1 MHLAII
7 GTGKMGQAIFHGAV
21 DRDVALTL
29 FSRNAENL
37 REQEGRFLRK
47 LDRSVRRGAVTAEQ
61 AAARKNSIRFVTD
74 LAALADADFIL
85 ESVSEKPDVKQSVL
99 TAVEGVARPDAM
111 ILSNTSFISLGRLAR
126 MLKHPERFCG
136 FHFFYPVMVVPIV
149 EIITWDGFDAGRTG
163 RLFDLCR
170 ALGRHG
176 LVMRDGPGSPLN
188 WILACFYVEGLY
200 LLEEGAV
207 LPDRLDAVARRHFSP
222 GPCESLDILGIEL
235 VLQGLKMATMQPD
248 GHSTD
253 WIRTDEE
260 ELTPEEAG
268 GRVGFHV
275 PWLFSRLHFEK
286 RLGRRI
292 SRGLF
297 LYEGDKTLNDA
308 PAFYLRPGHTP
319 RPLSDDEIE
328 LRLFY
333 TVLNAALHAINRGL
347 CSEKDMD
354 YGLKEVL
361 LMKDGPISLAR
372 ARGSDAVRREFAQL
386 EKSCGSRFRPMMPLE
401 KVGL

>member
-7 GTGKMGQAIFHGAV
+7 GTGKMGQAIFQWAV
-21 DRDVALTL
+21 DRDIELTL

-37 REQEGRFLRK
+37 REQEGRFARK

-61 AAARKNSIRFVTD
+61 AAARRKSIRFVTD

-99 TAVEGVARPDAM
+99 TAVEAVARPDAM

-126 MLKHPERFCG
+126 MLRRPERFCG

-149 EIITWDGFDAGRTG
+149 EIITWDGFDAGLTG
-163 RLFDLCR
+163 RLFELCR
-170 ALGRHG
+170 LLGRHG
-176 LVMRDGPGSPLN
+176 IVMRDGPGSPLN

-207 LPDRLDAVARRHFSP
+207 LPERLDAIARRHFSP

-235 VLQGLKMATMQPD
+235 VLQGLKMATIQPD

-253 WIRTDEE
+253 WIRTDAE
-260 ELTPEEAG
+260 ELAPNEAG
-268 GRVGFHV
+268 GRIGFHV
-275 PWLFSRLHFEK
+275 PWLFSRLHYGK
-286 RLGRRI
+286 RLGRRN

-308 PAFYLRPGHTP
+308 PSFYLRPGTAP
-319 RPLSDDEIE
+319 RPLPEDEIE
-328 LRLFY
+328 LRLFHA
-333 TVLNAALHAINRGL
+333 VLNAALHAINQGL

-361 LMKDGPISLAR
+361 LMRDGPISLAR
-372 ARGSDAVRREFAQL
+372 SRGDGAARRELAHL
-386 EKSCGSRFRPMMPLE
+386 EQTYGSRFRPVMPLE